1 MDKLELWK
9 QGEPLF
15 HTKLNCGVNAINE
28 LLAKTSEVTEPINGS
43 GYSVTLPDFY
53 QYQEQIAEMFA
64 NDGEGIVLS
73 GAIPYFVGEA
83 GLYARDN
90 GAATIGKQTFPCN
103 PSLTKIADYSELQ
116 VGGILYQKITECGD
130 GLKTSLHYAKNSKC
144 IPSNTPSTVYKRLS
158 RITEDCKAY
167 ACGKTRPLKAVAV
180 NDTLFNFGAGGS
192 SSGEVITTDAKTCYM
207 CSAADYRLQKQTLKL
222 FCKTDSVTNY
232 FYGLSNEG
240 GLQFVQSNE
249 NCRTGKNEY
258 LGIRSGVE
266 LYKITG
272 CGASFNVCGK
282 LNCHNPIP
290 QKDKLETNV
299 FNFPII
305 TTTYTQNCKQWQ
317 VSCVECTGF
326 IALETKQL
334 KCNNW
339 QIGFKQSGAINISNY
354 LPCLSNTP
362 EPQNYMC
369 YDVKALDCTNNIV
382 QVCKRVLGNKTTF
395 EVNAFYDFDPTYF
408 CVLNCNGIRYV
419 TLNVG
424 SLEAIALSVANQ
436 IQVEVQACGIIDTVS
451 TGNVKVTT
459 NGLNVTSE
467 DYQANTKAT
476 IVSC

>member
-15 HTKLNCGVNAINE
+15 HTKLNCGVNAINQ
-28 LLAKTSEVTEPINGS
+28 LLNKTAQLTESVNGS
-43 GYSVTLPDFY
+43 GNSVTLPEFY

-73 GAIPYFVGEA
+73 GAIPYFIGEA

-180 NDTLFNFGAGGS
+180 NDTLFNFGGGS
-192 SSGEVITTDAKTCYM
+192 GDVITTDAKTCYM
-207 CSAADYRLQKQTLKL
+207 CKAADYRLKKQTLKL

-266 LYKITG
+266 FYKVTG

-282 LNCHNPIP
+282 LNCHDPIP

-299 FNFPII
+299 FNFPIT
-305 TTTYTQNCKQWQ
+305 TTTYKQHCNQWQ
-317 VSCVECTGF
+317 ACTKCTGF
-326 IALETKQL
+326 ISLETKQV

-339 QIGFKQSGAINISNY
+339 QIGFKQSGALNITNY
-354 LPCLSNTP
+354 VPCLSNSTT
-362 EPQNYMC
+362 EPQNYKC
-369 YDVKALDCTNNIV
+369 YDVKASDCEQNIV
-382 QVCKRVLGNKTTF
+382 QVCKKVLGDKTTF
-395 EVNAFYDFDPTYF
+395 ELNAFYDFDTTFF
-408 CVLNCNGIRYV
+408 CVLNCNGKKYV
-419 TLNVG
+419 TLNVA
-424 SLEAIALSVANQ
+424 SLEAIAVSVANE
-436 IQVEVQACGIIDTVS
+436 ISVDVVACGIVDTIS
-451 TGNVKVTT
+451 NGKIKVATT
-459 NGLNVTSE
+459 GLNAASA
-467 DYQANTKAT
+467 DYQANTRASV
-476 IVSC
+476 VSC